1 MLRILDSNVIN
12 QKKILIWQGQNEEN
26 WLSYR
31 EYNESDISLDF
42 HVVLGMERPNVLI
55 SFISSKVVFHLTWL
69 KYKKEKEHEE
79 IYFIFIKIITSSY
92 IRTNMDTYQHKE
104 VRFTEVF
111 KHYLRRILKSISLV
125 KISI

>member
-12 QKKILIWQGQNEEN
+12 QGTILIWQGQNEEN

-42 HVVLGMERPNVLI
+42 HVVFGMERPNVLI
-55 SFISSKVVFHLTWL
+55 SFISSKVGFHLTWL
-69 KYKKEKEHEE
+69 KYKKEKEHKE

-111 KHYLRRILKSISLV
+111 KHYLSRILENISLV